1 MSPPDPAQG
10 GDRSDG
16 RIRAKGELTEEIL
29 KMVLRQDDFTEQ
41 AQAALSASQQLV
53 VQMRHSQWDAE
64 HLLVGLL
71 QVDNSLSATI
81 LEVLGVDVGDLVQE
95 LTAKLE
101 ESPKIGG
108 GAGQSQI
115 YPTPR
120 VQKAIEVAKEEAN
133 RLKDEM
139 IGADHLL
146 VALVKESGGDIAEIF
161 KQRSI
166 TEERVY
172 QALLEVRGSA
182 RVTDPRAESK
192 YQALAK
198 YSVDLTDLA
207 REGKL
212 DPVVGRDLEI
222 RRVMQT
228 LTRRTKNNPVLIGDA
243 GVGKTAIAE
252 GLAQRIVAGDVPTS
266 LQGRRVIALEM
277 GSLVAGAKFRGEFEE
292 RLKAVMDEI
301 RKASGEIVLFID
313 EIHTVVGAGAGDGA
327 LDASNMM
334 KPALARGELQTI
346 GATTPNEYR
355 RYIEADPALE
365 RRFSPIW
372 VEEPDASTAM
382 EMLETLRPRYEQHH
396 GFTIEQSAL
405 EAAVKLSARYISD
418 RLLPD
423 KAVDLIDEAAAK
435 HRIENELLPTNLNE
449 MQIELQ
455 KLDEEEESASAR
467 GDYEKAANAKA
478 DKLRALEVYEA
489 AKREWDDSH
498 EVTDVVTAEDIATLI
513 AERTGIP
520 VTRLVE
526 GEGDRLLKL
535 EERLHTRVIGQDQA
549 VEVLADAVRRAR
561 AGLKDP
567 KRPIGSFIFLGP
579 TGVGK
584 TELARALAEFMFD
597 DEDNMI
603 RVDMS
608 EYQERHTVSKLIGA
622 PPGYVGYDEAGHLTE
637 AVRHRPFSVV
647 LFDEIEKAHPD
658 VFNTLL
664 QVLDDGRL
672 TDSHGRTVDFRNTII
687 IMTSNLGS
695 ESIAQQAFG
704 FNKQSR
710 EESES
715 ARVRSNVEDALK
727 QQFRPEFLNRLDEF
741 IVFDSLTQADIELIV
756 DKFLD
761 EVSERVA
768 DLNVSITLT
777 ASARSWLA
785 KTGFDQM
792 YGARPLKR
800 AIQRYVES
808 PLSKRLLAGEFP
820 EGSSIVVDEHDGEVT
835 FTLDEAVDDSRIE
848 ESGPTANQAE
858 DAEKEKAV
866 R

>member
-1 MSPPDPAQG
+1 
-10 GDRSDG
+10 
-16 RIRAKGELTEEIL
+16 
-29 KMVLRQDDFTEQ
+29 MVLKQEDFTEQ
-41 AQAALSASQQLV
+41 AQAALGASQQLV

-64 HLLVGLL
+64 HLLSGLL
-71 QVDNSLSATI
+71 QIENSLSTKI
-81 LEVLGVDVGDLVQE
+81 LEELGVDVSDLLKE
-95 LTAKLE
+95 LEVKLE
-101 ESPKIGG
+101 ESPKVGG
-108 GAGQSQI
+108 SSPQPQI

-120 VQKAIEVAKEEAN
+120 VQKVIEVAKEEAN
-133 RLKDEM
+133 RLKDEL

-146 VALVKESGGDIAEIF
+146 VAIAKESSGDIAEIF
-161 KQRSI
+161 TGHNI

-172 QALLEVRGSA
+172 QALLKVRGSA

-192 YQALAK
+192 YKALSK

-207 REGKL
+207 REGRL

-243 GVGKTAIAE
+243 GVGKTAVAE
-252 GLAQRIVAGDVPTS
+252 GLAQRIVAGDVPQS

-301 RKASGEIVLFID
+301 RQASGEIVLFID

-365 RRFSPIW
+365 RRFSPVW
-372 VEEPDASTAM
+372 VEEPDIETAI

-405 EAAVKLSARYISD
+405 EAAVQLSARYISD

-423 KAVDLIDEAAAK
+423 KAVDLIDEASAK
-435 HRIENELLPTNLNE
+435 NRIQNELMPSELND
-449 MQIELQ
+449 MKVELQ
-455 KLDEEEESASAR
+455 RLDDEEESASAR
-467 GDYEKAANAKA
+467 GDYEKAAHAKA
-478 DKLRALEVYEA
+478 EKLRALEEYEI
-489 AKREWDDSH
+489 AKREWDKTHVIS
-498 EVTDVVTAEDIATLI
+498 EVVTDQDIASLI

-535 EERLHTRVIGQDQA
+535 EERLHTHVIGQDRA
-549 VEVLADAVRRAR
+549 IEVLADAVRRAR

-567 KRPIGSFIFLGP
+567 KRPIGSFILLGP

-622 PPGYVGYDEAGHLTE
+622 PPGYVGYEEAGHLTE
-637 AVRHRPFSVV
+637 AVRRRPFSVV

-658 VFNTLL
+658 IFNTLL

-695 ESIAQQAFG
+695 EGVSQQAFG
-704 FNKQSR
+704 FNKQSL
-710 EESES
+710 EESEN
-715 ARVRSNVEDALK
+715 ARSRMNVEDALK
-727 QQFRPEFLNRLDEF
+727 QKFKPEFLNRLDEF
-741 IVFDSLTQADIELIV
+741 IVFDSLTQDDIVLIV
-756 DKFLD
+756 DKFMG
-761 EVSERVA
+761 EVSERVQ
-768 DLNVSITLT
+768 DLKVSISLT
-777 ASARSWLA
+777 SDAREWLA
-785 KTGFDQM
+785 KTGFDRM

-820 EGSSIVVDEHDGEVT
+820 EGSHIVIGESDGEIT
-835 FTLDEAVDDSRIE
+835 FVEGTSTAETKSTSEPLTDETAKEAV
-848 ESGPTANQAE
+848 T
-858 DAEKEKAV
+858 K
-866 R
+866 

>member
-1 MSPPDPAQG
+1 
-10 GDRSDG
+10 
-16 RIRAKGELTEEIL
+16 
-29 KMVLRQDDFTEQ
+29 MVLKQDDFTEQ
-41 AQAALSASQQLV
+41 AQEALSASQQLV

-64 HLLVGLL
+64 HLLSGLL
-71 QVDNSLSATI
+71 QIQNSLSAKI
-81 LEVLGVDVGDLVQE
+81 LEALGTDVGDLLKE
-95 LTAKLE
+95 LEAKLE

-108 GAGQSQI
+108 GSAQPQI

-120 VQKAIEVAKEEAN
+120 VQKAIEVAKEEAD
-133 RLKDEM
+133 RLKDEL

-146 VALVKESGGDIAEIF
+146 VALTKESSGDIAEIF
-161 KQRSI
+161 TQRNI

-192 YQALAK
+192 YQALSK

-207 REGKL
+207 RDGQL

-243 GVGKTAIAE
+243 GVGKTAVAE
-252 GLAQRIVAGDVPTS
+252 GLAQRIVAGDVPAS

-301 RKASGEIVLFID
+301 RQASGEIVLFID

-365 RRFSPIW
+365 RRFSPVW
-372 VEEPDASTAM
+372 VEEPDAETAI

-405 EAAVKLSARYISD
+405 EAAVQLSARYISD

-435 HRIENELLPTNLNE
+435 NRIENELMPSDLND
-449 MQIELQ
+449 MQVELQ
-455 KLDEEEESASAR
+455 RLDEEEESASAR

-478 DKLRALEVYEA
+478 EKLRVLEEYDV
-489 AKREWDDSH
+489 AKREWDKNH
-498 EVTDVVTAEDIATLI
+498 EVSEIVKDQDIAALI
-513 AERTGIP
+513 AERTGVP
-520 VTRLVE
+520 VARLVE

-535 EERLHTRVIGQDQA
+535 EERLHTRVIGQDRA

-597 DEDNMI
+597 DEDNMV

-637 AVRHRPFSVV
+637 AVRRRPFSVV

-695 ESIAQQAFG
+695 DDIAQQAFG
-704 FNKQSR
+704 FQKQSR
-710 EESES
+710 EETES
-715 ARVRSNVEDALK
+715 ARVRTNVEDALK

-741 IVFDSLTQADIELIV
+741 IVFDSLTQDDIELIV
-756 DKFLD
+756 DKFMA
-761 EVSERVA
+761 EVTERVA
-768 DLNVSITLT
+768 DLKVSISLT
-777 ASARSWLA
+777 TEAREWLA
-785 KTGFDQM
+785 KTGFDRM

-820 EGSSIVVDEHDGEVT
+820 EGSAIVVDESEGDVT
-835 FTLDEAVDDSRIE
+835 FALSG
-848 ESGPTANQAE
+848 ESGKKSSKSANKDKAE
-858 DAEKEKAV
+858 QEATSKETVAK
-866 R
+866 

>member
-1 MSPPDPAQG
+1 
-10 GDRSDG
+10 
-16 RIRAKGELTEEIL
+16 
-29 KMVLRQDDFTEQ
+29 MVLKQDDFTEQ
-41 AQAALSASQQLV
+41 AQEALSASQQIV
-53 VQMRHSQWDAE
+53 VQLRHSQWDAE
-64 HLLVGLL
+64 HLLAGLL
-71 QVDNSLSATI
+71 QVDNSLSAKI
-81 LEVLGVDVGDLVQE
+81 LEALSVDVADLLQE
-95 LTAKLE
+95 LDSGLE
-101 ESPKIGG
+101 KSPKIGG
-108 GAGQSQI
+108 SSGQSQI

-120 VQKAIEVAKEEAN
+120 VQKAIEVAKGEAD
-133 RLKDEM
+133 RLKDEL

-146 VALVKESGGDIAEIF
+146 VALAKESNGDIAEMF
-161 KQRSI
+161 ANRDI
-166 TEERVY
+166 TEERLY

-192 YQALAK
+192 YQALLK

-207 REGKL
+207 REGRL
-212 DPVVGRDLEI
+212 DPVVGRDIEI

-243 GVGKTAIAE
+243 GVGKTAVAE
-252 GLAQRIVAGDVPTS
+252 GLAQRIVVGDVPES
-266 LQGRRVIALEM
+266 LRGRRVIALEM

-301 RKASGEIVLFID
+301 RQASGEIVLFID
-313 EIHTVVGAGAGDGA
+313 EIHTVVGAGGGGGDGA

-355 RYIEADPALE
+355 RYIEADAALE
-365 RRFSPIW
+365 RRFSPVW
-372 VEEPDASTAM
+372 VEEPDTETAI

-405 EAAVKLSARYISD
+405 RAAVQLSARYISD

-435 HRIENELLPTNLNE
+435 KRIENEMLPTELND
-449 MQIELQ
+449 MQLELQ
-455 KLDEEEESASAR
+455 KLDEEEESASVR

-478 DKLRALEVYEA
+478 EKLRSLEDYDL
-489 AKREWDDSH
+489 AKREWDATH
-498 EVTDVVTAEDIATLI
+498 EVAEIVKDEDIAVLI

-520 VTRLVE
+520 VAQLVE
-526 GEGDRLLKL
+526 GESQRLLNL
-535 EERLHTRVIGQDQA
+535 EERLHTKVIGQDQA

-597 DEDNMI
+597 DEDNMV

-608 EYQERHTVSKLIGA
+608 EFQERHTVSKLIGA

-637 AVRHRPFSVV
+637 AVRRRPFSVV

-658 VFNTLL
+658 VFNTML

-672 TDSHGRTVDFRNTII
+672 TDSHGRTIDFRNTII

-695 ESIAQQAFG
+695 EGIAQQAFG
-704 FNKQSR
+704 FQKQSR
-710 EESES
+710 DDTES
-715 ARVRSNVEDALK
+715 ARLRTSVEDSLK
-727 QQFRPEFLNRLDEF
+727 QKFRPEFLNRLDEF
-741 IVFDSLTQADIELIV
+741 IVFDSLTQDDIKLIV
-756 DKFLD
+756 DKFMV
-761 EVSERVA
+761 EVTERVS
-768 DLNVSITLT
+768 DLKVSLFLSED
-777 ASARSWLA
+777 AKAWLV
-785 KTGFDQM
+785 KTGFDRM

-800 AIQRYVES
+800 AIQRYIES

-820 EGSSIVVDEHDGEVT
+820 EGSVIAVELKDNEITFEIDESLH
-835 FTLDEAVDDSRIE
+835 TLTS
-848 ESGPTANQAE
+848 ESTV
-858 DAEKEKAV
+858 AEKDSPNKEKV
-866 R
+866 RQ

>member
-1 MSPPDPAQG
+1 
-10 GDRSDG
+10 
-16 RIRAKGELTEEIL
+16 
-29 KMVLRQDDFTEQ
+29 MVLKQDDFTEQ
-41 AQAALSASQQLV
+41 AQEALSASQQLV

-64 HLLVGLL
+64 HLLSGLL
-71 QVDNSLSATI
+71 KIDNSLSAKI
-81 LEVLGVDVGDLVQE
+81 LEVLGTDVSDLLKE
-95 LTAKLE
+95 LEAKLE
-101 ESPKIGG
+101 ETPKIGG
-108 GAGQSQI
+108 ASGQSQI

-120 VQKAIEVAKEEAN
+120 VQSAIEVAKEEAD
-133 RLKDEM
+133 RLKDEL

-146 VALVKESGGDIAEIF
+146 VALTKESSGDIAEIF
-161 KQRSI
+161 TRLNI

-192 YQALAK
+192 YKALSK

-207 REGKL
+207 REGQL

-243 GVGKTAIAE
+243 GVGKTAVAE

-266 LQGRRVIALEM
+266 LQGRRVISLEM

-301 RKASGEIVLFID
+301 RQASGEIVLFID

-365 RRFSPIW
+365 RRFSPIL
-372 VEEPDASTAM
+372 VEEPDTETAI

-405 EAAVKLSARYISD
+405 EAAVQLSSRYISD

-435 HRIENELLPTNLNE
+435 NRIENELMPSNLND
-449 MQIELQ
+449 MKVELQ
-455 KLDEEEESASAR
+455 RLDEEEESASAR

-478 DKLRALEVYEA
+478 EKIRELEEYEI
-489 AKREWDDSH
+489 AKREWDKNHVIS
-498 EVTDVVTAEDIATLI
+498 EVVTDEDIASLI

-520 VTRLVE
+520 VARLVE
-526 GEGDRLLKL
+526 GEGDRLLNL
-535 EERLHTRVIGQDQA
+535 EERLHTRVIGQDRA

-567 KRPIGSFIFLGP
+567 NRPIGSFIFLGP

-637 AVRHRPFSVV
+637 AVRRRPFSVV

-695 ESIAQQAFG
+695 EEIAQQAFG
-704 FNKQSR
+704 FQKQSR
-710 EESES
+710 EETES
-715 ARVRSNVEDALK
+715 ARVRTSVEDALK
-727 QQFRPEFLNRLDEF
+727 KQFKPEFLNRVDEF
-741 IVFDSLTQADIELIV
+741 IVFDSLTQEDIELIV
-756 DKFLD
+756 DKFMAQ
-761 EVSERVA
+761 VYERVA
-768 DLNVSITLT
+768 DLKVSIRLT
-777 ASARSWLA
+777 SAAREWLA
-785 KTGFDQM
+785 KTGFDRM

-820 EGSSIVVDEHDGEVT
+820 EGSSIVVDESDGVVT
-835 FTLDEAVDDSRIE
+835 FTHNENSDGETVE
-848 ESGPTANQAE
+848 EIDGNTSG
-858 DAEKEKAV
+858 KEVASTSKGTLAK
-866 R
+866 

>member
-1 MSPPDPAQG
+1 M
-10 GDRSDG
+10 
-16 RIRAKGELTEEIL
+16 
-29 KMVLRQDDFTEQ
+29 
-41 AQAALSASQQLV
+41 SQQLV

-64 HLLVGLL
+64 HLLSGLL
-71 QVDNSLSATI
+71 QVQNSLSAQI
-81 LEVLGVDVGDLVQE
+81 LGALGVDTSDLMQE
-95 LTAKLE
+95 IQAKLE

-108 GAGQSQI
+108 SSSQPQI

-120 VQKAIEVAKEEAN
+120 VQKAIEVAKEEAT
-133 RLKDEM
+133 RLKDEL

-146 VALVKESGGDIAEIF
+146 VALSKESGGDLADIF
-161 KQRSI
+161 QRHNI

-207 REGKL
+207 REGQL

-243 GVGKTAIAE
+243 GVGKTAVAE
-252 GLAQRIVAGDVPTS
+252 GLAQRIIAGDVPES
-266 LQGRRVIALEM
+266 LRGRRVIALEM

-301 RKASGEIVLFID
+301 RQAAGEIVLFID

-334 KPALARGELQTI
+334 KPALARGEMQTI

-372 VEEPDASTAM
+372 VEEPDTAVAI

-396 GFTIEQSAL
+396 GFTIQHSAL
-405 EAAVKLSARYISD
+405 RAAVELSARYISE

-435 HRIENELLPTNLNE
+435 NRIANEMLPTDLNE
-449 MQIELQ
+449 MQVDLQ
-455 KLDEEEESASAR
+455 RLDEEEESALAR

-478 DKLRALEVYEA
+478 EKLRSLEKYED
-489 AKREWDDSH
+489 AKRKWDKTH
-498 EVTDVVTAEDIATLI
+498 EIREVVDEEDIAALI

-520 VTRLVE
+520 VARLVE
-526 GEGDRLLKL
+526 GEGERLLNL
-535 EERLHTRVIGQDQA
+535 EERLHSRVIGQDRG

-597 DEDNMI
+597 DEDNMV

-608 EYQERHTVSKLIGA
+608 EFQEPHTVSKLIGA

-637 AVRHRPFSVV
+637 SVRRRPFSVV

-695 ESIAQQAFG
+695 EGIAQQAFG
-704 FNKQSR
+704 FTKRSV
-710 EESES
+710 EETES
-715 ARVRSNVEDALK
+715 ARLRSSVEDSLK
-727 QQFRPEFLNRLDEF
+727 RQFRPEFLNRLDEF

-756 DKFLD
+756 DKFMG
-761 EVSERVA
+761 EVSERMSE
-768 DLNVSITLT
+768 LNVSLRLSAT
-777 ASARSWLA
+777 ARAWLA
-785 KTGFDQM
+785 KSGFDRM

-800 AIQRYVES
+800 SIQKYVES
-808 PLSKRLLAGEFP
+808 PLSKKLLSGEFE
-820 EGSSIVVDEHDGEVT
+820 EGSTIVIDEKDGEI
-835 FTLDEAVDDSRIE
+835 FFAVDVSSDSV
-848 ESGPTANQAE
+848 
-858 DAEKEKAV
+858 KKAPSNKKAKHLENKSV
-866 R
+866 VSKN

>member
-1 MSPPDPAQG
+1 
-10 GDRSDG
+10 
-16 RIRAKGELTEEIL
+16 
-29 KMVLRQDDFTEQ
+29 MVLKQDDFTEQ
-41 AQAALSASQQLV
+41 AQEALSVSQQLV

-64 HLLVGLL
+64 HLLSGLL
-71 QVDNSLSATI
+71 QIDNSLSAKI
-81 LEVLGVDVGDLVQE
+81 LEVLGVDVADLLQE
-95 LTAKLE
+95 LESRLE
-101 ESPKIGG
+101 ESPKVG
-108 GAGQSQI
+108 GASGQSQI

-120 VQKAIEVAKEEAN
+120 VQKAIEIAKGEAD
-133 RLKDEM
+133 RLKDELV
-139 IGADHLL
+139 GADHLL
-146 VALVKESGGDIAEIF
+146 VALAKESNGDIAEMF
-161 KQRSI
+161 TSRNI
-166 TEERVY
+166 TEERLY

-192 YQALAK
+192 YQALLK

-207 REGKL
+207 REGRL
-212 DPVVGRDLEI
+212 DPVVGRDIEI

-243 GVGKTAIAE
+243 GVGKTAVAE
-252 GLAQRIVAGDVPTS
+252 GLAQRIVVGDVPES
-266 LQGRRVIALEM
+266 LRGRRVIALEM

-301 RKASGEIVLFID
+301 RQASGEIVLFID
-313 EIHTVVGAGAGDGA
+313 EIHTVVGAGAGAGDGA

-355 RYIEADPALE
+355 RYIEADSALE

-372 VEEPDASTAM
+372 VEEPDTDTAI

-405 EAAVKLSARYISD
+405 QAAVQLSARYISD

-435 HRIENELLPTNLNE
+435 KRIENEMLPTELND
-449 MQIELQ
+449 MQLELQ

-467 GDYEKAANAKA
+467 GDYEKAANVKA
-478 DKLRALEVYEA
+478 EKLRSMEDYEL
-489 AKREWDDSH
+489 AKREWDATH
-498 EVTDVVTAEDIATLI
+498 EVTEVVKDEDIAVLI

-520 VTRLVE
+520 VTQLVE
-526 GEGDRLLKL
+526 GESERLLNL
-535 EERLHTRVIGQDQA
+535 EKRLHTRVIGQDQA

-597 DEDNMI
+597 DEDNMV

-608 EYQERHTVSKLIGA
+608 EFQERHTVSKLIGA
-622 PPGYVGYDEAGHLTE
+622 PPGYVGYDDAGHLTE
-637 AVRHRPFSVV
+637 AVRRRPFSVV

-658 VFNTLL
+658 VFNTML

-695 ESIAQQAFG
+695 EGIAQQAFG
-704 FNKQSR
+704 FQKQSR
-710 EESES
+710 DDTES
-715 ARVRSNVEDALK
+715 ARLRTNVEDSLK
-727 QQFRPEFLNRLDEF
+727 QKFRPEFLNRLDEF
-741 IVFDSLTQADIELIV
+741 IVFDSLTQDDIKLIV
-756 DKFLD
+756 DKFMV
-761 EVSERVA
+761 EVSERVS
-768 DLNVSITLT
+768 DLKVSLSLSEE
-777 ASARSWLA
+777 AKVWLA
-785 KTGFDQM
+785 KTGFDRM

-800 AIQRYVES
+800 AIQRYIES

-820 EGSSIVVDEHDGEVT
+820 EGSAILVQVTDGEVA
-835 FTLDEAVDDSRIE
+835 FEIDR
-848 ESGPTANQAE
+848 SGTAPTSEIPVAGQE
-858 DAEKEKAV
+858 LPHKEKIFQ
-866 R
+866 

>member
-1 MSPPDPAQG
+1 
-10 GDRSDG
+10 
-16 RIRAKGELTEEIL
+16 
-29 KMVLRQDDFTEQ
+29 
-41 AQAALSASQQLV
+41 
-53 VQMRHSQWDAE
+53 MRHSQWDAE
-64 HLLVGLL
+64 HLLAGLL
-71 QVDNSLSATI
+71 QVENSLSAKI
-81 LEVLGVDVGDLVQE
+81 LQAMGIDPRDLEQE
-95 LTAKLE
+95 LMAKLE
-101 ESPKIGG
+101 ESPKVGG
-108 GAGQSQI
+108 SGQSQI

-120 VQKAIEVAKEEAN
+120 VQSAIEVAKQEAD
-133 RLKDEM
+133 RLKDEL

-146 VALVKESGGDIAEIF
+146 VALTKETTGEIAELF
-161 KQRSI
+161 NTRSI
-166 TEERVY
+166 SEERLY

-192 YQALAK
+192 YQALSK

-207 REGKL
+207 REGQL
-212 DPVVGRDLEI
+212 DPVIGRDLEI

-252 GLAQRIVAGDVPTS
+252 GLAQRIVSGDVPES

-301 RKASGEIVLFID
+301 RQAAGEIVLFID
-313 EIHTVVGAGAGDGA
+313 EIHTVVGAGAGEGS

-355 RYIEADPALE
+355 RYIESDPALE
-365 RRFSPIW
+365 RRFSPVW
-372 VEEPDASTAM
+372 VDEPDTETAI

-405 EAAVKLSARYISD
+405 DAAVQLSARYISD

-435 HRIENELLPTNLNE
+435 NRIENESMPSYLKD
-449 MQIELQ
+449 MQQSLQ
-455 KLDEEEESASAR
+455 RLDDEEESASVR
-467 GDYEKAANAKA
+467 SDYESAANAKA
-478 DKLRALEVYEA
+478 EKLRLNEKYQDALG
-489 AKREWDDSH
+489 EWRKTH
-498 EVTDVVTAEDIATLI
+498 EVRETVTDEDIASLI

-520 VTRLVE
+520 VARLVE
-526 GEGDRLLKL
+526 GEGERLLNL
-535 EERLHTRVIGQDQA
+535 EERLHSRVIGQDQA
-549 VEVLADAVRRAR
+549 VEALADAVRRAR

-608 EYQERHTVSKLIGA
+608 EFQERHTVSKLIGA

-637 AVRHRPFSVV
+637 AVRRRPFSVV

-695 ESIAQQAFG
+695 SDVKREAFG

-710 EESES
+710 EETES
-715 ARVRSNVEDALK
+715 AQLRSSVEEALK

-741 IVFDSLTQADIELIV
+741 IVFDSLTQEDIEQIV
-756 DKFLD
+756 DKFVG
-761 EVSERVA
+761 EVSERVQ
-768 DLNVSITLT
+768 DLKVTIELT
-777 ASARSWLA
+777 EEAKTWLA
-785 KTGFDQM
+785 KTGFDRM

-800 AIQRYVES
+800 AIQRQVES
-808 PLSKRLLAGEFP
+808 PLSKRLLAGEFT
-820 EGSSIVVDEHDGEVT
+820 EGSTILIDLGENELTFLAKGEV
-835 FTLDEAVDDSRIE
+835 
-848 ESGPTANQAE
+848 ESKKAKPTSS
-858 DAEKEKAV
+858 EKA
-866 R
+866 

>member
-1 MSPPDPAQG
+1 
-10 GDRSDG
+10 
-16 RIRAKGELTEEIL
+16 
-29 KMVLRQDDFTEQ
+29 MVLKQDDFTEQ
-41 AQAALSASQQLV
+41 AQAALGASQQLV
-53 VQMRHSQWDAE
+53 VQMRHSQWDVE
-64 HLLVGLL
+64 HLLIGLL
-71 QVDNSLSATI
+71 QIENSLSAKI
-81 LEVLGVDVGDLVQE
+81 LTVLGIDVSDLLKE
-95 LTAKLE
+95 LEAKLE
-101 ESPKIGG
+101 KSPKLG
-108 GAGQSQI
+108 SSSNHPQI

-120 VQKAIEVAKEEAN
+120 VQKAIEVAKEEAD
-133 RLKDEM
+133 RLKDEL

-146 VALVKESGGDIAEIF
+146 VALAKESSGDIAEIF
-161 KQRSI
+161 IQRNI
-166 TEERVY
+166 TQERVY

-182 RVTDPRAESK
+182 RVTDSRAESK
-192 YQALAK
+192 YKALAK
-198 YSVDLTDLA
+198 YSVDLTELA
-207 REGKL
+207 REGRL

-252 GLAQRIVAGDVPTS
+252 GLAQRIVAGDVPES

-301 RKASGEIVLFID
+301 RQASGEIVLFID
-313 EIHTVVGAGAGDGA
+313 EIHTVVGAGGGDGA

-355 RYIEADPALE
+355 RYIEKDPALE
-365 RRFSPIW
+365 RRFSPVW
-372 VEEPDASTAM
+372 VLEPDTETAI

-423 KAVDLIDEAAAK
+423 KAVDLIDEACAK
-435 HRIENELLPTNLNE
+435 KRIENELLPSDLKH
-449 MQIELQ
+449 MQSELQ
-455 KLDEEEESASAR
+455 KLDGEEESASAR
-467 GDYEKAANAKA
+467 GDYERAANAKA
-478 DKLRALEVYEA
+478 LKLRKLEEYEIT
-489 AKREWDDSH
+489 KREWDKTHVIS
-498 EVTDVVTAEDIATLI
+498 EVVTDEDIASLI

-526 GEGDRLLKL
+526 GEGDRLLHL
-535 EERLHTRVIGQDQA
+535 EERLHTRVIGQDRA
-549 VEVLADAVRRAR
+549 VEVLSDAVRRAR

-622 PPGYVGYDEAGHLTE
+622 PPGYVGFDEAGQLTE
-637 AVRHRPFSVV
+637 AVRRRPFSVV

-695 ESIAQQAFG
+695 EGIAQQAFG
-704 FNKQSR
+704 FQKQSR
-710 EESES
+710 EETES
-715 ARVRSNVEDALK
+715 ARVRTNVEDALK
-727 QQFRPEFLNRLDEF
+727 KQFRPEFLNRLDEY
-741 IVFDSLTQADIELIV
+741 IVFDSLDQGDIELIV
-756 DKFLD
+756 DKFMA
-761 EVSERVA
+761 EVSDRVV
-768 DLNVSITLT
+768 DLKVSISLT
-777 ASARSWLA
+777 EAARVWLA
-785 KTGFDQM
+785 KTGFDRM

-820 EGSSIVVDEHDGEVT
+820 EGSAIVVDEGEGELT
-835 FTLDEAVDDSRIE
+835 FTLNETIITEKGDDTATSESQADESAMETV
-848 ESGPTANQAE
+848 AN
-858 DAEKEKAV
+858 
-866 R
+866 

>member
-1 MSPPDPAQG
+1 
-10 GDRSDG
+10 
-16 RIRAKGELTEEIL
+16 
-29 KMVLRQDDFTEQ
+29 MVLRQEDFTEQ
-41 AQAALSASQQLV
+41 AQEALSASQQLV
-53 VQMRHSQWDAE
+53 VQMRHSQWDTE
-64 HLLVGLL
+64 HLLSGLL
-71 QVDNSLSATI
+71 SIENSLSKLI
-81 LEVLGVDVGDLVQE
+81 LEAAGVDVSDLLKE
-95 LTAKLE
+95 LESKLE
-101 ESPKIGG
+101 DSPKVGG
-108 GAGQSQI
+108 TSGQSQI

-120 VQKAIEVAKEEAN
+120 VQKAIEVAKEEAD
-133 RLKDEM
+133 RLKDEL

-146 VALVKESGGDIAEIF
+146 VALAKESSGDIAEMF
-161 KQRSI
+161 AQRNLTS
-166 TEERVY
+166 ERVY
-172 QALLEVRGSA
+172 QALHEVRGSA

-198 YSVDLTDLA
+198 YSVDLTELA
-207 REGKL
+207 RDGRL

-243 GVGKTAIAE
+243 GVGKTAVAE
-252 GLAQRIVAGDVPTS
+252 GLAQRIVAGDVPES

-301 RKASGEIVLFID
+301 RQASGEIVLFID

-365 RRFSPIW
+365 RRFTPIW
-372 VEEPDASTAM
+372 VNEPDDETAI

-405 EAAVKLSARYISD
+405 VAAVKLSSRYISD

-435 HRIENELLPTNLNE
+435 NRIENELLPSELKA
-449 MQIELQ
+449 MQVGLQ

-478 DKLRALEVYEA
+478 EKLRALEEYDD
-489 AKREWDDSH
+489 AKREWDKTH
-498 EVTDVVTAEDIATLI
+498 TTTDVVTDQDIAALI

-526 GEGDRLLKL
+526 GEGDRLLNL
-535 EERLHTRVIGQDQA
+535 EKRLHTRVIGQDHA

-603 RVDMS
+603 RIDMS
-608 EYQERHTVSKLIGA
+608 EFQERHTVSKLIGA
-622 PPGYVGYDEAGHLTE
+622 PPGYVGYEEAGHLTE
-637 AVRHRPFSVV
+637 AVRRRPFSVV
-647 LFDEIEKAHPD
+647 LFDEVEKAHPD

-672 TDSHGRTVDFRNTII
+672 TDSHGRTTDFRNTII
-687 IMTSNLGS
+687 VMTSNLGS
-695 ESIAQQAFG
+695 EGIAQQAFG
-704 FNKQSR
+704 FQKQSR
-710 EESES
+710 DETES
-715 ARVRSNVEDALK
+715 ARMRTHVEDALK
-727 QQFRPEFLNRLDEF
+727 QQFKPEFLNRLDEF
-741 IVFDSLTQADIELIV
+741 IVFDSLTREDIELIV
-756 DKFLD
+756 DKFMA
-761 EVSERVA
+761 EVSQRVA
-768 DLNVSITLT
+768 DLNVAIRLT
-777 ASARSWLA
+777 PDARAWLA

-820 EGSSIVVDEHDGEVT
+820 EGSSIIVDESDGDMT
-835 FTLDEAVDDSRIE
+835 FTLDDSPGGGTSDSAEVEVLAQE
-848 ESGPTANQAE
+848 ERVEVENLAP
-858 DAEKEKAV
+858 
-866 R
+866 

>member
-1 MSPPDPAQG
+1 
-10 GDRSDG
+10 
-16 RIRAKGELTEEIL
+16 
-29 KMVLRQDDFTEQ
+29 MVLKQDDFTEQ
-41 AQAALSASQQLV
+41 AQEALSASQQLV

-64 HLLVGLL
+64 HLLSGLL
-71 QVDNSLSATI
+71 QIDNSLSAKI
-81 LEVLGVDVGDLVQE
+81 LEALSVDVADLLQE
-95 LTAKLE
+95 LASRLE
-101 ESPKIGG
+101 KSPKIGG
-108 GAGQSQI
+108 SSGQSQI

-120 VQKAIEVAKEEAN
+120 VQKAIEIAKGEVD
-133 RLKDEM
+133 RLKDEL

-146 VALVKESGGDIAEIF
+146 VALAKESNGDIAEMF
-161 KQRSI
+161 ANRDI
-166 TEERVY
+166 TEERLY

-192 YQALAK
+192 YQALLK

-207 REGKL
+207 REGRL
-212 DPVVGRDLEI
+212 DPVVGRDMEI

-243 GVGKTAIAE
+243 GVGKTAVAE
-252 GLAQRIVAGDVPTS
+252 GLAQRIVVGDVPES
-266 LQGRRVIALEM
+266 LRGRRVIALEM

-301 RKASGEIVLFID
+301 RQAAGEIVLFID
-313 EIHTVVGAGAGDGA
+313 EIHTVVGAGGGGGDGA

-355 RYIEADPALE
+355 RYIEADAALE
-365 RRFSPIW
+365 RRFSPVW
-372 VEEPDASTAM
+372 VEEPDTETAI

-396 GFTIEQSAL
+396 GFNIEQSAL
-405 EAAVKLSARYISD
+405 QAAVQLSARYISD

-435 HRIENELLPTNLNE
+435 KRIENEMLPTELND
-449 MQIELQ
+449 MQLELQ
-455 KLDEEEESASAR
+455 KLDEEEESASVR

-478 DKLRALEVYEA
+478 EKLRSLENYDL
-489 AKREWDDSH
+489 AKREWDATH
-498 EVTDVVTAEDIATLI
+498 EVTEVVKDEDIAVLI

-520 VTRLVE
+520 VTQLVE
-526 GEGDRLLKL
+526 GESDRLLKL
-535 EERLHTRVIGQDQA
+535 EKRLHTRVIGQDQA

-608 EYQERHTVSKLIGA
+608 EFQERHTVSKLIGA
-622 PPGYVGYDEAGHLTE
+622 PPGYVGYDDAGHLTE
-637 AVRHRPFSVV
+637 AVRRRPFSVV

-658 VFNTLL
+658 VFNTML

-695 ESIAQQAFG
+695 EGIAQQAFG
-704 FNKQSR
+704 FQKQSR
-710 EESES
+710 DDTES
-715 ARVRSNVEDALK
+715 ARLRSNVEDSLK
-727 QQFRPEFLNRLDEF
+727 QKFRPEFLNRLDEF
-741 IVFDSLTQADIELIV
+741 IVFDSLTQDDIKLIV
-756 DKFLD
+756 DKFMV
-761 EVSERVA
+761 EVTERVS
-768 DLNVSITLT
+768 DLKVSLFLSED
-777 ASARSWLA
+777 AKAWLV
-785 KTGFDQM
+785 KTGFDRM

-800 AIQRYVES
+800 AIQRYIES

-820 EGSSIVVDEHDGEVT
+820 EGSVIAVELKDGEMA
-835 FTLDEAVDDSRIE
+835 FEIDETRDKVSSD
-848 ESGPTANQAE
+848 PTV
-858 DAEKEKAV
+858 AEKDSPNKEKV
-866 R
+866 LQ

>member
-1 MSPPDPAQG
+1 
-10 GDRSDG
+10 
-16 RIRAKGELTEEIL
+16 
-29 KMVLRQDDFTEQ
+29 MVLKQEDFTEQ
-41 AQAALSASQQLV
+41 AQEALGASQQLV

-71 QVDNSLSATI
+71 QIDNSLSAKI
-81 LEVLGVDVGDLVQE
+81 LEAIGVDVGDMVQE
-95 LTAKLE
+95 LITKLE
-101 ESPKIGG
+101 ESPKVGG
-108 GAGQSQI
+108 SSTQPQI

-120 VQKAIEVAKEEAN
+120 VQLAIENAKDEAL
-133 RLKDEM
+133 RLKDEL
-139 IGADHLL
+139 IGVDHLL
-146 VALVKESGGDIAEIF
+146 VALAKESGGDIAELF
-161 KQRSI
+161 TQRNI

-192 YQALAK
+192 YQTLSK

-207 REGKL
+207 REGQL
-212 DPVVGRDLEI
+212 DPVVGRDMEI

-243 GVGKTAIAE
+243 GVGKTAVAE
-252 GLAQRIVAGDVPTS
+252 GLAQRIVTGDVPES

-301 RKASGEIVLFID
+301 RQASGEIVLFID

-372 VEEPDASTAM
+372 VEEPDAKTTM

-405 EAAVKLSARYISD
+405 EAAVQLSARYISD

-435 HRIENELLPTNLNE
+435 NRIENELLPPNLKD

-455 KLDEEEESASAR
+455 RLDEEEESATVR
-467 GDYEKAANAKA
+467 GDYENAANAKA
-478 DKLRALEVYEA
+478 EKLRALEDFED
-489 AKREWDDSH
+489 AKREWDKTHKVS
-498 EVTDVVTAEDIATLI
+498 EVVTDEDIASLI

-520 VTRLVE
+520 VARLVE
-526 GEGDRLLKL
+526 GEGERLLKL
-535 EERLHTRVIGQDQA
+535 EERLHARVIGQDQA

-584 TELARALAEFMFD
+584 TELARALAELMFD
-597 DEDNMI
+597 DEDNMV

-608 EYQERHTVSKLIGA
+608 EFQESHTVSKLIGA
-622 PPGYVGYDEAGHLTE
+622 PPGYIGYDEAGHLTE
-637 AVRHRPFSVV
+637 AVRRRPFSVV
-647 LFDEIEKAHPD
+647 LFDEIEKAQPD

-695 ESIAQQAFG
+695 DDIAQQAFG
-704 FNKQSR
+704 FQKQSR
-710 EESES
+710 EETES
-715 ARVRSNVEDALK
+715 ARVRTKVEDALK
-727 QQFRPEFLNRLDEF
+727 QQFKPEFLNRLDEF
-741 IVFDSLTQADIELIV
+741 IVFDSLTQDDIELIV
-756 DKFLD
+756 DKFMSD
-761 EVSERVA
+761 VSERVA
-768 DLNVSITLT
+768 DLKVSLTLT
-777 ASARSWLA
+777 PTAREWLA
-785 KTGFDQM
+785 KTGFDRM

-808 PLSKRLLAGEFP
+808 PLSKKLLAGDFP
-820 EGSSIVVDEHDGEVT
+820 EGSSIVVDEADGDVT
-835 FTLDEAVDDSRIE
+835 FTLVDSADASAVE
-848 ESGPTANQAE
+848 VTE
-858 DAEKEKAV
+858 AEKEPAIK
-866 R
+866 

>member
-1 MSPPDPAQG
+1 M
-10 GDRSDG
+10 
-16 RIRAKGELTEEIL
+16 
-29 KMVLRQDDFTEQ
+29 
-41 AQAALSASQQLV
+41 SQQLV

-64 HLLVGLL
+64 HLLSGLL
-71 QVDNSLSATI
+71 QVQNSLSAQI
-81 LEVLGVDVGDLVQE
+81 LGALGVDTSDLMQE
-95 LTAKLE
+95 IQAKLE

-108 GAGQSQI
+108 SSSQPQI

-120 VQKAIEVAKEEAN
+120 VQKAIEVAKEEAT
-133 RLKDEM
+133 RLKDEL

-146 VALVKESGGDIAEIF
+146 VALSKESGGDLADIF
-161 KQRSI
+161 QRHNI

-207 REGKL
+207 REGQL

-243 GVGKTAIAE
+243 GVGKTAVAE
-252 GLAQRIVAGDVPTS
+252 GLAQRIIAGDVPES
-266 LQGRRVIALEM
+266 LRGRRVIALEM

-301 RKASGEIVLFID
+301 RQAAGEIVLFID

-334 KPALARGELQTI
+334 KPALARGEMQTI

-372 VEEPDASTAM
+372 VEEPDTAVAI

-396 GFTIEQSAL
+396 GFTIQHSAL
-405 EAAVKLSARYISD
+405 RAAVELSARYISE

-435 HRIENELLPTNLNE
+435 NRIANEMLPTDLNE
-449 MQIELQ
+449 MQVDLQ
-455 KLDEEEESASAR
+455 RLDEEEESASAR

-478 DKLRALEVYEA
+478 EKLRSLEKYED
-489 AKREWDDSH
+489 AKRKWDKTH
-498 EVTDVVTAEDIATLI
+498 EIREVVDEEDIAALI

-520 VTRLVE
+520 VARLVE
-526 GEGDRLLKL
+526 GEGERLLNL
-535 EERLHTRVIGQDQA
+535 EERLHSRVIGQDRG

-567 KRPIGSFIFLGP
+567 KRPIGSFIFLGT

-597 DEDNMI
+597 DEDNMV

-608 EYQERHTVSKLIGA
+608 EFQEPHTVSKLIGA

-637 AVRHRPFSVV
+637 SVRRRPFSVV

-695 ESIAQQAFG
+695 EGIAQQAFG
-704 FNKQSR
+704 FTKRSV
-710 EESES
+710 EETES
-715 ARVRSNVEDALK
+715 ARLRSSVEDSLK
-727 QQFRPEFLNRLDEF
+727 RQFRPEFLNRLDEF

-756 DKFLD
+756 DKFMG
-761 EVSERVA
+761 EVSERMSE
-768 DLNVSITLT
+768 LNVSLRLSST
-777 ASARSWLA
+777 ARAWLA
-785 KTGFDQM
+785 KSGFDRM

-800 AIQRYVES
+800 SIQKYVES
-808 PLSKRLLAGEFP
+808 PLSKKLLSGEFE
-820 EGSSIVVDEHDGEVT
+820 EGSTIVIDEKDGEI
-835 FTLDEAVDDSRIE
+835 FFAVDVSSDSV
-848 ESGPTANQAE
+848 
-858 DAEKEKAV
+858 KKAPSNKKAKHLENKSV
-866 R
+866 VSKN

>member
-1 MSPPDPAQG
+1 
-10 GDRSDG
+10 
-16 RIRAKGELTEEIL
+16 
-29 KMVLRQDDFTEQ
+29 MVLKQGDFTEQ
-41 AQAALSASQQLV
+41 AQEALSASQQLV
-53 VQMRHSQWDAE
+53 VQLRHSQWDAE
-64 HLLVGLL
+64 HLLAGLL
-71 QVDNSLSATI
+71 QVDNSLSAKI
-81 LEVLGVDVGDLVQE
+81 LEALSVDVADLLQE
-95 LTAKLE
+95 LDSGLE
-101 ESPKIGG
+101 KSPKIGG
-108 GAGQSQI
+108 SSGQSQI

-120 VQKAIEVAKEEAN
+120 VQKAIEVAKGEAD
-133 RLKDEM
+133 RLKDEL

-146 VALVKESGGDIAEIF
+146 VALAKESNGDIAEMF
-161 KQRSI
+161 ANRDI
-166 TEERVY
+166 TEERLY

-192 YQALAK
+192 YQALLK

-207 REGKL
+207 REGRL
-212 DPVVGRDLEI
+212 DPVVGRDIEI

-243 GVGKTAIAE
+243 GVGKTAVAE
-252 GLAQRIVAGDVPTS
+252 GLAQRIVVGDVPES
-266 LQGRRVIALEM
+266 LRGRRVIALEM

-301 RKASGEIVLFID
+301 RQASGEIVLFID
-313 EIHTVVGAGAGDGA
+313 EIHTVVGAGAGGGDGA

-355 RYIEADPALE
+355 RYIEADAALE
-365 RRFSPIW
+365 RRFSPVW
-372 VEEPDASTAM
+372 VEEPDTETAI

-405 EAAVKLSARYISD
+405 RAAVQLSARYISD

-435 HRIENELLPTNLNE
+435 KRIENEMLPTELND
-449 MQIELQ
+449 MQLALQ
-455 KLDEEEESASAR
+455 KLDEEEESASVR

-478 DKLRALEVYEA
+478 EKLRSLEDYDL
-489 AKREWDDSH
+489 AKREWDATH
-498 EVTDVVTAEDIATLI
+498 EVAEIVKDEDIAVLI

-520 VTRLVE
+520 VAQLVE
-526 GEGDRLLKL
+526 GESQRLLNL

-597 DEDNMI
+597 DEDNMV

-608 EYQERHTVSKLIGA
+608 EFQERHTVSKLIGA

-637 AVRHRPFSVV
+637 AVRRRPFSVV

-658 VFNTLL
+658 VFNTML

-672 TDSHGRTVDFRNTII
+672 TDSHGRTIDFRNTII

-695 ESIAQQAFG
+695 EGIAQQAFG
-704 FNKQSR
+704 FQKQSR
-710 EESES
+710 DDTES
-715 ARVRSNVEDALK
+715 ARLRTNVEDSLK
-727 QQFRPEFLNRLDEF
+727 QKFRPEFLNRLDEF
-741 IVFDSLTQADIELIV
+741 IVFDSLTQDDIKLIV
-756 DKFLD
+756 DKFMV
-761 EVSERVA
+761 EVTERVS
-768 DLNVSITLT
+768 DLKVSLFLSED
-777 ASARSWLA
+777 AKGWLV
-785 KTGFDQM
+785 KTGFDRM

-800 AIQRYVES
+800 AIQRYIES

-820 EGSSIVVDEHDGEVT
+820 EGSVIAVELKDSEITFEIDESLH
-835 FTLDEAVDDSRIE
+835 TLTS
-848 ESGPTANQAE
+848 ESTV
-858 DAEKEKAV
+858 AEKDSPNKEKV
-866 R
+866 RQ

>member
-1 MSPPDPAQG
+1 MLSNSSPNHWGSKSTAV
-10 GDRSDG
+10 
-16 RIRAKGELTEEIL
+16 GEKRKE
-29 KMVLRQDDFTEQ
+29 MVLKQDDFTEQ
-41 AQAALSASQQLV
+41 AQEALSASQQLV
-53 VQMRHSQWDAE
+53 VQLRHSQWDAE
-64 HLLVGLL
+64 HLLAGLL
-71 QVDNSLSATI
+71 QVDNSLSAKI
-81 LEVLGVDVGDLVQE
+81 LEALSVDVADLLQE
-95 LTAKLE
+95 LDSGLE
-101 ESPKIGG
+101 KSPKIGG
-108 GAGQSQI
+108 SSGQSQI

-120 VQKAIEVAKEEAN
+120 VQKAIEVAKGEAD
-133 RLKDEM
+133 RLKDEL

-146 VALVKESGGDIAEIF
+146 VALAKESNGDIAEMF
-161 KQRSI
+161 ANRDI
-166 TEERVY
+166 TEERLY

-192 YQALAK
+192 YQALLK

-207 REGKL
+207 REGRL
-212 DPVVGRDLEI
+212 DPVVGRDMEI

-243 GVGKTAIAE
+243 GVGKTAVAE
-252 GLAQRIVAGDVPTS
+252 GLAQRIVVGDVPES
-266 LQGRRVIALEM
+266 LRGRRVIALEM

-301 RKASGEIVLFID
+301 RQAAGEIVLFID
-313 EIHTVVGAGAGDGA
+313 EIHTVVGAGGGGGDGA

-355 RYIEADPALE
+355 RYIEADAALE
-365 RRFSPIW
+365 RRFSPVW
-372 VEEPDASTAM
+372 VEEPDTETAI

-396 GFTIEQSAL
+396 GFIIEQSAL
-405 EAAVKLSARYISD
+405 RAAVQLSARYISD

-435 HRIENELLPTNLNE
+435 KRIENEMLPTELND
-449 MQIELQ
+449 MQLELQ
-455 KLDEEEESASAR
+455 KLDEEEESASVR

-478 DKLRALEVYEA
+478 EKLRSLEDYDL
-489 AKREWDDSH
+489 AKREWDATH
-498 EVTDVVTAEDIATLI
+498 EVAEIVKDEDIAVLI

-520 VTRLVE
+520 VAQLVE
-526 GEGDRLLKL
+526 GESQRLLNL

-597 DEDNMI
+597 DEDNMV

-608 EYQERHTVSKLIGA
+608 EFQERHTVSKLIGA

-637 AVRHRPFSVV
+637 AVRRRPFSVV

-658 VFNTLL
+658 VFNTML

-672 TDSHGRTVDFRNTII
+672 TDSHGRTIDFRNTII

-695 ESIAQQAFG
+695 EGIAQQAFG
-704 FNKQSR
+704 FQKQSR
-710 EESES
+710 DDTES
-715 ARVRSNVEDALK
+715 ARLRTNVEDSLK
-727 QQFRPEFLNRLDEF
+727 QKFRPEFLNRLDEF
-741 IVFDSLTQADIELIV
+741 IVFDSLTQDDIKLIV
-756 DKFLD
+756 DKFMV
-761 EVSERVA
+761 EVTERVS
-768 DLNVSITLT
+768 DLKVSLLLSED
-777 ASARSWLA
+777 AKGWLV
-785 KTGFDQM
+785 KTGFDRM

-800 AIQRYVES
+800 AIQRYIES

-820 EGSSIVVDEHDGEVT
+820 EGSVIAVALKDGEIT
-835 FTLDEAVDDSRIE
+835 FEIDESRHTVSS
-848 ESGPTANQAE
+848 ESTVADKNSPN
-858 DAEKEKAV
+858 KEKV
-866 R
+866 RQ

>member
-1 MSPPDPAQG
+1 
-10 GDRSDG
+10 
-16 RIRAKGELTEEIL
+16 
-29 KMVLRQDDFTEQ
+29 MVLKQDDFTEQ
-41 AQAALSASQQLV
+41 AQEALSASQQLV

-64 HLLVGLL
+64 HLLSGLL
-71 QVDNSLSATI
+71 KIDNSLSAKI
-81 LEVLGVDVGDLVQE
+81 LEVLGTDVSDLLKE
-95 LTAKLE
+95 LEAKLE
-101 ESPKIGG
+101 ETPKIGG
-108 GAGQSQI
+108 ASGQSQI

-120 VQKAIEVAKEEAN
+120 VQSAIEVAKEEAD
-133 RLKDEM
+133 RLKDEL

-146 VALVKESGGDIAEIF
+146 VALTKESSGEIAEIF
-161 KQRSI
+161 TRLNI

-192 YQALAK
+192 YKALSK

-207 REGKL
+207 REGQL

-243 GVGKTAIAE
+243 GVGKTAVAE

-266 LQGRRVIALEM
+266 LQGRRVISLEM

-301 RKASGEIVLFID
+301 RQASGEIVLFID

-365 RRFSPIW
+365 RRFSPIL
-372 VEEPDASTAM
+372 VEEPDTETAI

-405 EAAVKLSARYISD
+405 EAAVQLSSRYISD

-435 HRIENELLPTNLNE
+435 NRIENELMPSNLND
-449 MQIELQ
+449 MKVELQ
-455 KLDEEEESASAR
+455 RLDEEEESASAR

-478 DKLRALEVYEA
+478 EKIRELEEYEI
-489 AKREWDDSH
+489 AKREWDKNHVIS
-498 EVTDVVTAEDIATLI
+498 EVVTDEDIASLI

-520 VTRLVE
+520 VARLVE
-526 GEGDRLLKL
+526 GEGDRLLNL
-535 EERLHTRVIGQDQA
+535 EERLHTRVIGQDRA

-637 AVRHRPFSVV
+637 AVRRRPFSVV

-695 ESIAQQAFG
+695 EEIAQQAFG
-704 FNKQSR
+704 FQKQSR
-710 EESES
+710 EETES
-715 ARVRSNVEDALK
+715 ARVRTSVEDALK
-727 QQFRPEFLNRLDEF
+727 KQFKPEFLNRVDEF
-741 IVFDSLTQADIELIV
+741 IVFDSLTQEDIELIV
-756 DKFLD
+756 DKFMAQ
-761 EVSERVA
+761 VYERVA
-768 DLNVSITLT
+768 DLKVSIRLT
-777 ASARSWLA
+777 FAAREWLA
-785 KTGFDQM
+785 KTGFDRM

-820 EGSSIVVDEHDGEVT
+820 EGSSIVVDESDGVVT
-835 FTLDEAVDDSRIE
+835 FTHNENSDGETVE
-848 ESGPTANQAE
+848 EIDGNTSG
-858 DAEKEKAV
+858 KEVASTSKGTLAK
-866 R
+866 

>member
-1 MSPPDPAQG
+1 
-10 GDRSDG
+10 
-16 RIRAKGELTEEIL
+16 
-29 KMVLRQDDFTEQ
+29 MVLKQDDFTEQ
-41 AQAALSASQQLV
+41 AQEALSVSQQLV
-53 VQMRHSQWDAE
+53 VQMHHSQWDAE
-64 HLLVGLL
+64 HLLSGLL
-71 QVDNSLSATI
+71 QIDNSLSAKI
-81 LEVLGVDVGDLVQE
+81 LEVLGVDVADLLQE
-95 LTAKLE
+95 LESRLE
-101 ESPKIGG
+101 ESPKVG
-108 GAGQSQI
+108 GASGQSQI

-120 VQKAIEVAKEEAN
+120 VQKAIEIAKGEAD
-133 RLKDEM
+133 RLKDEL

-146 VALVKESGGDIAEIF
+146 VALAKESSGDIAEVF
-161 KQRSI
+161 TNRNI
-166 TEERVY
+166 TEERLY

-192 YQALAK
+192 YQALLK

-207 REGKL
+207 REGRL
-212 DPVVGRDLEI
+212 DPVVGRDIEI

-243 GVGKTAIAE
+243 GVGKTAVAE
-252 GLAQRIVAGDVPTS
+252 GLAQRIVVGDVPES
-266 LQGRRVIALEM
+266 LRGRRVIALEM

-301 RKASGEIVLFID
+301 RQASGEIVLFID
-313 EIHTVVGAGAGDGA
+313 EIHTVVGAGAGAGDGA

-355 RYIEADPALE
+355 RYIEADSALE
-365 RRFSPIW
+365 RRFSPVW
-372 VEEPDASTAM
+372 VEEPDIDTAI

-396 GFTIEQSAL
+396 GFTIEHSAL
-405 EAAVKLSARYISD
+405 QAAVRLSARYISD

-435 HRIENELLPTNLNE
+435 KRIENEMLPTELND
-449 MQIELQ
+449 MQLELQ
-455 KLDEEEESASAR
+455 KLDEEEESASVR

-478 DKLRALEVYEA
+478 DKLRSMEDYELA
-489 AKREWDDSH
+489 RRDWDATH
-498 EVTDVVTAEDIATLI
+498 EVTEVVKDEDIAVLI

-520 VTRLVE
+520 VTQLVE
-526 GEGDRLLKL
+526 GESERLLNL
-535 EERLHTRVIGQDQA
+535 EKRLHTRVIGQDQA

-597 DEDNMI
+597 DEDNI
-603 RVDMS
+603 VRVDMS
-608 EYQERHTVSKLIGA
+608 EFQERHTVSKLIGA
-622 PPGYVGYDEAGHLTE
+622 PPGYVGYDDAGHLTE
-637 AVRHRPFSVV
+637 AVRRRPFSVV

-658 VFNTLL
+658 VFNTML

-695 ESIAQQAFG
+695 EGIAQQAFG
-704 FNKQSR
+704 FQKQSR
-710 EESES
+710 DDTES
-715 ARVRSNVEDALK
+715 ARLRTNVEDSLK
-727 QQFRPEFLNRLDEF
+727 QKFRPEFLNRLDEF
-741 IVFDSLTQADIELIV
+741 IVFDSLTQDDIKLIV
-756 DKFLD
+756 DKFMV
-761 EVSERVA
+761 EVSERVS
-768 DLNVSITLT
+768 DLKVSLSLSED
-777 ASARSWLA
+777 AKVWLA
-785 KTGFDQM
+785 KTGFDRM

-800 AIQRYVES
+800 AIQRYIES

-820 EGSSIVVDEHDGEVT
+820 EGSAILVQITDGEVA
-835 FTLDEAVDDSRIE
+835 FEIDRSV
-848 ESGPTANQAE
+848 TASTSEMQVASQ
-858 DAEKEKAV
+858 DLPGKEKV
-866 R
+866 FQ

>member
-1 MSPPDPAQG
+1 
-10 GDRSDG
+10 
-16 RIRAKGELTEEIL
+16 L
-29 KMVLRQDDFTEQ
+29 VLRQDDFTEQ

-64 HLLVGLL
+64 HLLAGLL
-71 QVDNSLSATI
+71 QVENSLSAKI
-81 LEVLGVDVGDLVQE
+81 LQAMGIDPQDLEQE
-95 LTAKLE
+95 LMSKLE
-101 ESPKIGG
+101 ESPKVG

-120 VQKAIEVAKEEAN
+120 VQSAIEVAKQEAD
-133 RLKDEM
+133 RLKDEL

-146 VALVKESGGDIAEIF
+146 VALTKETTGEIVELF
-161 KQRSI
+161 NTRNIS
-166 TEERVY
+166 EERLY

-192 YQALAK
+192 YQALSK

-207 REGKL
+207 REGQL
-212 DPVVGRDLEI
+212 DPVIGRDLEI

-252 GLAQRIVAGDVPTS
+252 GLAQRIVSGDVPES

-301 RKASGEIVLFID
+301 CQAAGEIVLFID
-313 EIHTVVGAGAGDGA
+313 EIHTVVGAGAGEGS

-355 RYIEADPALE
+355 RYIESDPALE
-365 RRFSPIW
+365 RRFSPVW
-372 VEEPDASTAM
+372 VDEPDTETAI
-382 EMLETLRPRYEQHH
+382 EMLNTLRPRYEQHH

-405 EAAVKLSARYISD
+405 DAAVQLSARYISD

-435 HRIENELLPTNLNE
+435 NRIENESLPSYLKD
-449 MQIELQ
+449 MQQSLQ
-455 KLDEEEESASAR
+455 RLDDEEESASVR
-467 GDYEKAANAKA
+467 SDYESAANAKA
-478 DKLRALEVYEA
+478 EKLRLNEEYQDALG
-489 AKREWDDSH
+489 EWRKTH
-498 EVTDVVTAEDIATLI
+498 EVRETVTDEDIASLI

-520 VTRLVE
+520 VARLVE
-526 GEGDRLLKL
+526 GEGERLLNL
-535 EERLHTRVIGQDQA
+535 EERLHSRVIGQDQA
-549 VEVLADAVRRAR
+549 VEALADAVRRAR

-597 DEDNMI
+597 DEDNMV

-608 EYQERHTVSKLIGA
+608 EFQERHTVSKLIGA

-637 AVRHRPFSVV
+637 AVRRRPFSVV

-695 ESIAQQAFG
+695 SDVKREAFG

-710 EESES
+710 DETES
-715 ARVRSNVEDALK
+715 AQLRSSVEEALK

-741 IVFDSLTQADIELIV
+741 IVFDSLTQEDIEQIV
-756 DKFLD
+756 DKFIS
-761 EVSERVA
+761 EVSERVQ
-768 DLNVSITLT
+768 DLKVTIELT
-777 ASARSWLA
+777 EEAKTWLA
-785 KTGFDQM
+785 KTGFDRM

-800 AIQRYVES
+800 AIQRQVES

-820 EGSSIVVDEHDGEVT
+820 EGSTILIDLGENELTFSVKGEVESKKAEQASSVKT
-835 FTLDEAVDDSRIE
+835 EASV
-848 ESGPTANQAE
+848 
-858 DAEKEKAV
+858 
-866 R
+866 

>member
-1 MSPPDPAQG
+1 
-10 GDRSDG
+10 
-16 RIRAKGELTEEIL
+16 
-29 KMVLRQDDFTEQ
+29 MVLKQDDFTEQ
-41 AQAALSASQQLV
+41 AQEALSASQKLV
-53 VQMRHSQWDAE
+53 THMRHSQWDAE
-64 HLLVGLL
+64 HLLSGLL
-71 QVDNSLSATI
+71 QIDNSLSTKI
-81 LEVLGVDVGDLVQE
+81 LEAMNVDVADLVHE
-95 LTAKLE
+95 LAVKLE
-101 ESPKIGG
+101 ESPKVGG
-108 GAGQSQI
+108 SSGQSQI

-120 VQKAIEVAKEEAN
+120 VQKAIELAKGEAD
-133 RLKDEM
+133 RLKDEL

-146 VALVKESGGDIAEIF
+146 VALTKETSGDIAAIF
-161 KQRSI
+161 TSRSI

-192 YQALAK
+192 YKALSK

-207 REGKL
+207 REGQL
-212 DPVVGRDLEI
+212 DPVIGRDLEI

-252 GLAQRIVAGDVPTS
+252 GLAQRIVAGDVPES

-301 RKASGEIVLFID
+301 RQASGEIVLFID

-355 RYIEADPALE
+355 RYIEADSALE

-372 VEEPDASTAM
+372 VEEPDTDTAI

-435 HRIENELLPTNLNE
+435 NRIENELLPSNLKD
-449 MQIELQ
+449 MQVILQ
-455 KLDEEEESASAR
+455 KLEEEEESASVR
-467 GDYEKAANAKA
+467 GDYEKASNAKA
-478 DKLRALEVYEA
+478 EKLRALEDFED
-489 AKREWDDSH
+489 AKREWEKTH
-498 EVTDVVTAEDIATLI
+498 EVSEIVTDQDIASLI

-526 GEGDRLLKL
+526 GEGDRLLNL
-535 EERLHTRVIGQDQA
+535 EQRLHTRVIGQDRA

-597 DEDNMI
+597 DEDNMV

-608 EYQERHTVSKLIGA
+608 EFQERHTVSKLIGA

-637 AVRHRPFSVV
+637 AVRRRPFSVV

-672 TDSHGRTVDFRNTII
+672 TDSHGRTIDFRNTII

-695 ESIAQQAFG
+695 EGISQQAFG
-704 FNKQSR
+704 FGKQSV
-710 EESES
+710 EETQS
-715 ARVRSNVEDALK
+715 AHVRTKVEDALK
-727 QQFRPEFLNRLDEF
+727 QEFRPEFLNRLDEF
-741 IVFDSLTQADIELIV
+741 IVFDSLTREDIELIV
-756 DKFLD
+756 DKFMG
-761 EVSERVA
+761 EVSDRVA
-768 DLNVSITLT
+768 DLKVSLTLT
-777 ASARSWLA
+777 EGARSWLA
-785 KTGFDQM
+785 KTGFDRM

-800 AIQRYVES
+800 SIQQYVES
-808 PLSKRLLAGEFP
+808 PLSKRMLAGEFP
-820 EGSSIVVDEHDGEVT
+820 EGTAIAIDETEGEITFSIEEVGT
-835 FTLDEAVDDSRIE
+835 GASTDTEAVDEAQKASAR
-848 ESGPTANQAE
+848 S
-858 DAEKEKAV
+858 EKETV
-866 R
+866 VS

>member
-1 MSPPDPAQG
+1 
-10 GDRSDG
+10 
-16 RIRAKGELTEEIL
+16 
-29 KMVLRQDDFTEQ
+29 MVLKQDDFTEQ
-41 AQAALSASQQLV
+41 AQEALSASQQLV
-53 VQMRHSQWDAE
+53 VQLRHSQWDAE
-64 HLLVGLL
+64 HLLAGLL
-71 QVDNSLSATI
+71 QVDNSLSAKI
-81 LEVLGVDVGDLVQE
+81 LEALSVDVADLLQE
-95 LTAKLE
+95 LDYGLE
-101 ESPKIGG
+101 KSPKIGG
-108 GAGQSQI
+108 SSGQSQI

-120 VQKAIEVAKEEAN
+120 VQKAIEVAKGEAD
-133 RLKDEM
+133 RLKDEL

-146 VALVKESGGDIAEIF
+146 VALAKESNGDIAEMF
-161 KQRSI
+161 ANRDI
-166 TEERVY
+166 TEERLY

-192 YQALAK
+192 YQALLK

-207 REGKL
+207 REGRL
-212 DPVVGRDLEI
+212 DPVVGRDIEI

-243 GVGKTAIAE
+243 GVGKTAVAE
-252 GLAQRIVAGDVPTS
+252 GLAQRIVVGDVPES
-266 LQGRRVIALEM
+266 LRGRRVIALEM

-301 RKASGEIVLFID
+301 RQASGEIVLFID
-313 EIHTVVGAGAGDGA
+313 EIHTVVGAGGGGGDGA

-355 RYIEADPALE
+355 RYIEADAALE
-365 RRFSPIW
+365 RRFSPVW
-372 VEEPDASTAM
+372 VEEPDTETAI

-405 EAAVKLSARYISD
+405 RAAVQLSARYISD

-435 HRIENELLPTNLNE
+435 KRIENEMLPTELND
-449 MQIELQ
+449 MQLELQ
-455 KLDEEEESASAR
+455 KLDEEEESASVR

-478 DKLRALEVYEA
+478 EKLRSLEDYDL
-489 AKREWDDSH
+489 AKREWDATH
-498 EVTDVVTAEDIATLI
+498 EVAEIVKDEDIAVLI

-520 VTRLVE
+520 VAQLVE
-526 GEGDRLLKL
+526 GESQRLLNL

-597 DEDNMI
+597 DEDNMV

-608 EYQERHTVSKLIGA
+608 EFQERHTVSKLIGA

-637 AVRHRPFSVV
+637 AVRRRPFSVV

-658 VFNTLL
+658 VFNTML

-672 TDSHGRTVDFRNTII
+672 TDSHGRTIDFRNTII

-695 ESIAQQAFG
+695 EGIAQQAFG
-704 FNKQSR
+704 FQKQSR
-710 EESES
+710 DDTES
-715 ARVRSNVEDALK
+715 ARLRTNVEDSLK
-727 QQFRPEFLNRLDEF
+727 QKFRPEFLNRLDEF
-741 IVFDSLTQADIELIV
+741 IVFDSLTQDDIKLIV
-756 DKFLD
+756 DKFMV
-761 EVSERVA
+761 EVTERVS
-768 DLNVSITLT
+768 DLKVSLFLSED
-777 ASARSWLA
+777 AKGWLV
-785 KTGFDQM
+785 KTGFDRM

-800 AIQRYVES
+800 AIQRYIES

-820 EGSSIVVDEHDGEVT
+820 EGSVIAVELKDSEITFEIDESLH
-835 FTLDEAVDDSRIE
+835 TLTS
-848 ESGPTANQAE
+848 ESTV
-858 DAEKEKAV
+858 AEKDSPNKEKV
-866 R
+866 RQ

>member
-1 MSPPDPAQG
+1 
-10 GDRSDG
+10 
-16 RIRAKGELTEEIL
+16 
-29 KMVLRQDDFTEQ
+29 MVLKQEDFTEQ
-41 AQAALSASQQLV
+41 AQAALGASQQLV

-64 HLLVGLL
+64 HLLSGLL
-71 QVDNSLSATI
+71 QIENSLSAKI
-81 LEVLGVDVGDLVQE
+81 LEELGVDVSDLLKE
-95 LTAKLE
+95 IEAKLE
-101 ESPKIGG
+101 ESPKVGG
-108 GAGQSQI
+108 SSQQPQI

-120 VQKAIEVAKEEAN
+120 VQKAIEVAKEEAD
-133 RLKDEM
+133 RLKDEL

-146 VALVKESGGDIAEIF
+146 VALAKESSGDIAEIF
-161 KQRSI
+161 SGHDI

-192 YQALAK
+192 YKALSK

-207 REGKL
+207 RDGRL

-243 GVGKTAIAE
+243 GVGKTAVAE
-252 GLAQRIVAGDVPTS
+252 GLAQRIVAGDVPQS

-301 RKASGEIVLFID
+301 RQASGEIVLFID

-365 RRFSPIW
+365 RRFSPVW
-372 VEEPDASTAM
+372 VEEPDTATAI

-405 EAAVKLSARYISD
+405 EAAVLLSSRYVSD

-435 HRIENELLPTNLNE
+435 NRIENELMPSNLNDMQVE
-449 MQIELQ
+449 MHR
-455 KLDEEEESASAR
+455 LDEEEESASVR
-467 GDYEKAANAKA
+467 GDYEKAANTKTE
-478 DKLRALEVYEA
+478 KLRVSEEYEL
-489 AKREWDDSH
+489 AKRDWDKTHVIS
-498 EVTDVVTAEDIATLI
+498 EFVTDQDIASLI

-526 GEGDRLLKL
+526 GEGHRLLKL
-535 EERLHTRVIGQDQA
+535 EERLHTRVIGQDRA
-549 VEVLADAVRRAR
+549 VEVLSDAVRRAR

-608 EYQERHTVSKLIGA
+608 EYQSPADVTKLIGA
-622 PPGYVGYDEAGHLTE
+622 PPAYIGYNDGGHLTD
-637 AVRHRPFSVV
+637 AVRRRPFSVV

-695 ESIAQQAFG
+695 EGVSQQAFG

-715 ARVRSNVEDALK
+715 ALARTNVEDALK
-727 QQFRPEFLNRLDEF
+727 QKFKPEFLNRLDEF
-741 IVFDSLTQADIELIV
+741 IVFDSLTQDDIVVIV
-756 DKFLD
+756 DKFMA
-761 EVSERVA
+761 EVSDRIE
-768 DLNVSITLT
+768 DLKVSISLT
-777 ASARSWLA
+777 STARDWLA
-785 KTGFDQM
+785 KTGFDRM

-808 PLSKRLLAGEFP
+808 PLSKRLLTGEFP
-820 EGSSIVVDEHDGEVT
+820 EGSHIEVGVSEGEITFSAGNAENVDTKVANEPVKE
-835 FTLDEAVDDSRIE
+835 DSTRQ
-848 ESGPTANQAE
+848 TVA
-858 DAEKEKAV
+858 K
-866 R
+866 

>member
-1 MSPPDPAQG
+1 
-10 GDRSDG
+10 
-16 RIRAKGELTEEIL
+16 
-29 KMVLRQDDFTEQ
+29 MVLKQEDFTEQ
-41 AQAALSASQQLV
+41 AQAALGASQQLV
-53 VQMRHSQWDAE
+53 VQMHHSQWDAE
-64 HLLVGLL
+64 HLLSGLL
-71 QVDNSLSATI
+71 QIENSLSTKI
-81 LEVLGVDVGDLVQE
+81 LEELGVDVSDLLKE
-95 LTAKLE
+95 LEVKLE
-101 ESPKIGG
+101 ESPKVGG
-108 GAGQSQI
+108 SSPQPQI

-120 VQKAIEVAKEEAN
+120 VQKVIEVAKEEAN
-133 RLKDEM
+133 RLKDEL

-146 VALVKESGGDIAEIF
+146 VAIAKESSGDIAEIF
-161 KQRSI
+161 TGHNI

-172 QALLEVRGSA
+172 QALLKVRGSA

-192 YQALAK
+192 YKALSK

-207 REGKL
+207 REGRL

-243 GVGKTAIAE
+243 GVGKTAVAE
-252 GLAQRIVAGDVPTS
+252 GLAQRIVAGDVPQS

-301 RKASGEIVLFID
+301 RQASGEIVLFID

-365 RRFSPIW
+365 RRFSPVW
-372 VEEPDASTAM
+372 VEEPDIETAI

-405 EAAVKLSARYISD
+405 EAAVQLSARYISD

-423 KAVDLIDEAAAK
+423 KAVDLIDEASAK
-435 HRIENELLPTNLNE
+435 NRIQNELMPSELND
-449 MQIELQ
+449 MKVELQ
-455 KLDEEEESASAR
+455 RLDDEEESASAR
-467 GDYEKAANAKA
+467 GDYEKAAHAKA
-478 DKLRALEVYEA
+478 EKLRALEEYEI
-489 AKREWDDSH
+489 AKREWDKTHVIS
-498 EVTDVVTAEDIATLI
+498 EVVTDQDIASLI

-535 EERLHTRVIGQDQA
+535 EERLHTHVIGQDRA
-549 VEVLADAVRRAR
+549 IEVLADAVRRAR

-567 KRPIGSFIFLGP
+567 KRPIGSFILLGP

-622 PPGYVGYDEAGHLTE
+622 PPGYVGYEEAGNLTE
-637 AVRHRPFSVV
+637 AVRRRPFSVV

-658 VFNTLL
+658 IFNTLL

-672 TDSHGRTVDFRNTII
+672 TDSHGRTVDFRNTIV

-695 ESIAQQAFG
+695 EGVSQQAFG
-704 FNKQSR
+704 FNKQSL

-715 ARVRSNVEDALK
+715 ARSRMNVEDALK
-727 QQFRPEFLNRLDEF
+727 QKFKPEFLNRLDEF
-741 IVFDSLTQADIELIV
+741 IVFDSLTQDDIVLIV
-756 DKFLD
+756 DKFMG
-761 EVSERVA
+761 EVSERVQ
-768 DLNVSITLT
+768 DLKVSVSLT
-777 ASARSWLA
+777 SDAREWLA
-785 KTGFDQM
+785 KTGFDRM

-820 EGSSIVVDEHDGEVT
+820 EGSHIVIGESDGEIT
-835 FTLDEAVDDSRIE
+835 FVEGTSTAETKSTSEPLTDETAKEAV
-848 ESGPTANQAE
+848 T
-858 DAEKEKAV
+858 K
-866 R
+866 

>member
-1 MSPPDPAQG
+1 
-10 GDRSDG
+10 
-16 RIRAKGELTEEIL
+16 
-29 KMVLRQDDFTEQ
+29 MVLKQEDFTEQ
-41 AQAALSASQQLV
+41 AQAALGASQQLV

-64 HLLVGLL
+64 HLLSGLL
-71 QVDNSLSATI
+71 QIENSLSAKI
-81 LEVLGVDVGDLVQE
+81 LEELGVDVGDLVKE
-95 LTAKLE
+95 IEAKLE
-101 ESPKIGG
+101 ESPKVGG
-108 GAGQSQI
+108 SSQQPQI

-133 RLKDEM
+133 RLKDEL

-146 VALVKESGGDIAEIF
+146 VALAKESGGDIAKIF
-161 KQRSI
+161 SGHDI

-172 QALLEVRGSA
+172 QALLKVRGSA

-192 YQALAK
+192 YKALSK

-207 REGKL
+207 REGRL

-243 GVGKTAIAE
+243 GVGKTAVAE
-252 GLAQRIVAGDVPTS
+252 GLAQRIVAGDVPQS

-301 RKASGEIVLFID
+301 RQASGEIVLFID

-365 RRFSPIW
+365 RRFSPVW
-372 VEEPDASTAM
+372 VEEPDIETAI

-435 HRIENELLPTNLNE
+435 KRIENELMPSELND
-449 MQIELQ
+449 MQVELRR
-455 KLDEEEESASAR
+455 LDEEEESASKR

-478 DKLRALEVYEA
+478 EKLRVLEEYEL
-489 AKREWDDSH
+489 AKQKWDKTH
-498 EVTDVVTAEDIATLI
+498 EISEVVTDQDIASLI

-526 GEGDRLLKL
+526 GEGDRLLNL
-535 EERLHTRVIGQDQA
+535 EERLHTRVIGQDSA

-603 RVDMS
+603 RIDMS
-608 EYQERHTVSKLIGA
+608 EFQERHTVSKLIGA

-637 AVRHRPFSVV
+637 AVRRRPFSVV

-695 ESIAQQAFG
+695 EGISQQAFG

-715 ARVRSNVEDALK
+715 ARARTTVEDALK
-727 QQFRPEFLNRLDEF
+727 QKFKPEFLNRLDEF
-741 IVFDSLTQADIELIV
+741 IVFDSLTQEDIVLIV
-756 DKFLD
+756 DKFMG
-761 EVSERVA
+761 EVSERVQ
-768 DLNVSITLT
+768 DLKVSISLT
-777 ASARSWLA
+777 ASAREWLA
-785 KTGFDQM
+785 KTGFDRM

-820 EGSSIVVDEHDGEVT
+820 EGSHIVVGESDGEIT
-835 FTLDEAVDDSRIE
+835 FAEGSVENADTSDTKASNEPVIDETV
-848 ESGPTANQAE
+848 
-858 DAEKEKAV
+858 KETVAK
-866 R
+866 

>member
-1 MSPPDPAQG
+1 
-10 GDRSDG
+10 
-16 RIRAKGELTEEIL
+16 
-29 KMVLRQDDFTEQ
+29 MVLRQEDFTEQ
-41 AQAALSASQQLV
+41 AQEALSASQQLV

-64 HLLVGLL
+64 HLLSGLL
-71 QVDNSLSATI
+71 SIENSLSKLI
-81 LEVLGVDVGDLVQE
+81 LEAAGVDVSDLLKE
-95 LTAKLE
+95 LESKLE
-101 ESPKIGG
+101 DSPKVGG
-108 GAGQSQI
+108 TSGQSQI

-120 VQKAIEVAKEEAN
+120 VQKAIEVAKEEAD
-133 RLKDEM
+133 RLKDEL

-146 VALVKESGGDIAEIF
+146 VALAKESSGDIAEMF
-161 KQRSI
+161 AQRNLTS
-166 TEERVY
+166 ERVY
-172 QALLEVRGSA
+172 QALHEVRGSA

-198 YSVDLTDLA
+198 YSVDLTELA
-207 REGKL
+207 RDGRL

-243 GVGKTAIAE
+243 GVGKTAVAE
-252 GLAQRIVAGDVPTS
+252 GLAQRIVAGDVPES

-301 RKASGEIVLFID
+301 RQASGEIVLFID

-365 RRFSPIW
+365 RRFTPIW
-372 VEEPDASTAM
+372 VNEPDDETAI

-405 EAAVKLSARYISD
+405 VAAVKLSSRYISD

-435 HRIENELLPTNLNE
+435 NRIENELLPSELKA
-449 MQIELQ
+449 MQVGLQ

-478 DKLRALEVYEA
+478 EKLRALEEYDD
-489 AKREWDDSH
+489 AKREWDKTH
-498 EVTDVVTAEDIATLI
+498 TTTDVVTDQDIAALI

-526 GEGDRLLKL
+526 GEGDRLLNL
-535 EERLHTRVIGQDQA
+535 EKRLHTRVIGQDHA

-603 RVDMS
+603 RIDMS
-608 EYQERHTVSKLIGA
+608 EFQERHTVSKLIGA
-622 PPGYVGYDEAGHLTE
+622 PPGYVGYEEAGHLTE
-637 AVRHRPFSVV
+637 AVRRRPFSVV
-647 LFDEIEKAHPD
+647 LFDEVEKAHPD

-672 TDSHGRTVDFRNTII
+672 TDSHGRTTDFRNTII
-687 IMTSNLGS
+687 VMTSNLGS
-695 ESIAQQAFG
+695 EGIAQQAFG
-704 FNKQSR
+704 FQKQSR
-710 EESES
+710 DETES
-715 ARVRSNVEDALK
+715 ARMRTHVEDALK
-727 QQFRPEFLNRLDEF
+727 QQFKPEFLNRLDEF
-741 IVFDSLTQADIELIV
+741 IVFDSLTREDIELIV
-756 DKFLD
+756 DKFMA
-761 EVSERVA
+761 EVSQRVA
-768 DLNVSITLT
+768 DLNVAIRLT
-777 ASARSWLA
+777 PDARAWLA

-820 EGSSIVVDEHDGEVT
+820 EGSSIIVDESDGDMT
-835 FTLDEAVDDSRIE
+835 FTLDDSPGGGTSDSAEVEVLVQE
-848 ESGPTANQAE
+848 ERVEVENLAP
-858 DAEKEKAV
+858 
-866 R
+866 

>member
-1 MSPPDPAQG
+1 
-10 GDRSDG
+10 
-16 RIRAKGELTEEIL
+16 
-29 KMVLRQDDFTEQ
+29 MVLKQDDFTEQ
-41 AQAALSASQQLV
+41 AQEALSVSQQLV

-64 HLLVGLL
+64 HLLSGLL
-71 QVDNSLSATI
+71 QIDNSLSAKI
-81 LEVLGVDVGDLVQE
+81 LEVLGVDVADLLQE
-95 LTAKLE
+95 LESRLE
-101 ESPKIGG
+101 ESPKVG
-108 GAGQSQI
+108 GASGQSQI

-120 VQKAIEVAKEEAN
+120 VQKAIEIAKGEAD
-133 RLKDEM
+133 RLKDELV
-139 IGADHLL
+139 GADHLL
-146 VALVKESGGDIAEIF
+146 VALAKESSGDIAEMF
-161 KQRSI
+161 TSRNI
-166 TEERVY
+166 TEERLY

-192 YQALAK
+192 YQALLK

-207 REGKL
+207 REGRL
-212 DPVVGRDLEI
+212 DPVVGRDIEI

-243 GVGKTAIAE
+243 GVGKTAVAE
-252 GLAQRIVAGDVPTS
+252 GLAQRIVVGDVPES
-266 LQGRRVIALEM
+266 LRGRRVIALEM

-301 RKASGEIVLFID
+301 RQASGEIVLFID
-313 EIHTVVGAGAGDGA
+313 EIHTVVGAGAGAGDGA

-355 RYIEADPALE
+355 RYIEADSALE
-365 RRFSPIW
+365 RRFSPVW
-372 VEEPDASTAM
+372 VEEPDTDTAI
-382 EMLETLRPRYEQHH
+382 EMLETLRPRYAQHH

-405 EAAVKLSARYISD
+405 QAAVQLSARYISD

-435 HRIENELLPTNLNE
+435 KRIENEMLPTELND
-449 MQIELQ
+449 MQLELQ

-467 GDYEKAANAKA
+467 GDYEKAANVKA
-478 DKLRALEVYEA
+478 EKLRSMEDYEL
-489 AKREWDDSH
+489 AKREWDATH
-498 EVTDVVTAEDIATLI
+498 EVTEVVKDEDIAVLI

-520 VTRLVE
+520 VTQLVE
-526 GEGDRLLKL
+526 GESERLLNL
-535 EERLHTRVIGQDQA
+535 EKRLHTRVIGQDQA

-597 DEDNMI
+597 DEDNMV

-608 EYQERHTVSKLIGA
+608 EFQERHTVSKLIGA
-622 PPGYVGYDEAGHLTE
+622 PPGYVGYDDAGHLTE
-637 AVRHRPFSVV
+637 AVRRRPFSVV

-658 VFNTLL
+658 VFNTML

-695 ESIAQQAFG
+695 EGIAQQAFG
-704 FNKQSR
+704 FQKQSR
-710 EESES
+710 DDTES
-715 ARVRSNVEDALK
+715 ARLRTNVEDSLK
-727 QQFRPEFLNRLDEF
+727 QKFRPEFLNRLDEF
-741 IVFDSLTQADIELIV
+741 IVFDSLTQDDIKLIV
-756 DKFLD
+756 DKFMV
-761 EVSERVA
+761 EVSERVS
-768 DLNVSITLT
+768 DLKVSLSLSEE
-777 ASARSWLA
+777 AKVWLA
-785 KTGFDQM
+785 KTGFDRM

-800 AIQRYVES
+800 AIQRYIES

-820 EGSSIVVDEHDGEVT
+820 EGSAILVQVTDGEVA
-835 FTLDEAVDDSRIE
+835 FEIDR
-848 ESGPTANQAE
+848 SGTAPTSEMPVAGQE
-858 DAEKEKAV
+858 LPDKEKV
-866 R
+866 FQ

>member
-1 MSPPDPAQG
+1 
-10 GDRSDG
+10 
-16 RIRAKGELTEEIL
+16 
-29 KMVLRQDDFTEQ
+29 MVLKQDDFTEQ
-41 AQAALSASQQLV
+41 AQEALGASQQLV
-53 VQMRHSQWDAE
+53 VQMRHSQWDVE
-64 HLLVGLL
+64 HLLTGLL
-71 QVDNSLSATI
+71 QVNNSLSTKI
-81 LEVLGVDVGDLVQE
+81 LEALGVDVGDLVKE
-95 LTAKLE
+95 VEAKLE
-101 ESPKIGG
+101 ESPKVGG
-108 GAGQSQI
+108 SSGQPQI

-120 VQKAIEVAKEEAN
+120 VQKAIEVAKEEAD
-133 RLKDEM
+133 RLKDEL

-146 VALVKESGGDIAEIF
+146 VAIAKESGGDIAQLF
-161 KQRSI
+161 ASRNI

-192 YQALAK
+192 YQALSK

-207 REGKL
+207 REGQL

-243 GVGKTAIAE
+243 GVGKTAVAE
-252 GLAQRIVAGDVPTS
+252 GLAQRIVAGDVPES

-301 RKASGEIVLFID
+301 RQAAGEIVLFID

-365 RRFSPIW
+365 RRFSPVW
-372 VEEPDASTAM
+372 VEEPDTSTAI

-405 EAAVKLSARYISD
+405 EAAVQLSARYISD

-435 HRIENELLPTNLNE
+435 NRIENELLPSNLKD

-455 KLDEEEESASAR
+455 KLDEEEESASTR

-478 DKLRALEVYEA
+478 EKLRMLEDFED
-489 AKREWDDSH
+489 AKRDWDKTH
-498 EVTDVVTAEDIATLI
+498 EVSEIVTDEDIAALI

-567 KRPIGSFIFLGP
+567 RRPIGSFIFLGP

-608 EYQERHTVSKLIGA
+608 EFQERHTVSKLIGA

-637 AVRHRPFSVV
+637 AVRRRPFSVV

-695 ESIAQQAFG
+695 DGIARQAFG

-715 ARVRSNVEDALK
+715 VQARSNVEDALK
-727 QQFRPEFLNRLDEF
+727 QQFKPEFLNRLDEF
-741 IVFDSLTQADIELIV
+741 IVFDSLTQDDIELIV
-756 DKFLD
+756 DKFMN
-761 EVSERVA
+761 EVAERVS
-768 DLNVSITLT
+768 DLNVSISLT
-777 ASARSWLA
+777 DGAREWLA
-785 KTGFDQM
+785 KTGFDRM

-820 EGSSIVVDEHDGEVT
+820 EGSSIVVDESEGEVT
-835 FTLDEAVDDSRIE
+835 FTRPGNDKSKKKTKSTEASTDSKA
-848 ESGPTANQAE
+848 T
-858 DAEKEKAV
+858 DKEKVAN
-866 R
+866 

>member
-1 MSPPDPAQG
+1 
-10 GDRSDG
+10 
-16 RIRAKGELTEEIL
+16 
-29 KMVLRQDDFTEQ
+29 MVLKQDDFTEQ
-41 AQAALSASQQLV
+41 AQEALSASQQLV

-64 HLLVGLL
+64 HLLSGLL
-71 QVDNSLSATI
+71 QIDNSLSAKI
-81 LEVLGVDVGDLVQE
+81 LEVLGTDVSDLLKE
-95 LTAKLE
+95 LEAKLE
-101 ESPKIGG
+101 ETPKIGG
-108 GAGQSQI
+108 ASGQSQI

-120 VQKAIEVAKEEAN
+120 VQSAIEVAKEEAD
-133 RLKDEM
+133 RLKDEL

-146 VALVKESGGDIAEIF
+146 VALTKESSGDIAEIF
-161 KQRSI
+161 TRLNI

-192 YQALAK
+192 YKALSK

-207 REGKL
+207 REGQL

-243 GVGKTAIAE
+243 GVGKTAVAE

-266 LQGRRVIALEM
+266 LQGRRVISLEM

-301 RKASGEIVLFID
+301 RQASGEIVLFID

-365 RRFSPIW
+365 RRFSPIL
-372 VEEPDASTAM
+372 VEEPDTETAI

-405 EAAVKLSARYISD
+405 EAAVQLSSRYISD

-435 HRIENELLPTNLNE
+435 NRIENELMPSNLND
-449 MQIELQ
+449 MKVELQ
-455 KLDEEEESASAR
+455 RLDEEEESASAR

-478 DKLRALEVYEA
+478 EKIRELEEYEI
-489 AKREWDDSH
+489 AKREWDKNHVIS
-498 EVTDVVTAEDIATLI
+498 EVVTDEDIASLI

-520 VTRLVE
+520 VARLVE
-526 GEGDRLLKL
+526 GEGDRLLNL
-535 EERLHTRVIGQDQA
+535 EERLHTRVIGQDRA

-637 AVRHRPFSVV
+637 AVRRRPFSVV

-695 ESIAQQAFG
+695 EEIAQQAFG
-704 FNKQSR
+704 FQKQSR
-710 EESES
+710 EETES
-715 ARVRSNVEDALK
+715 ARVRTSVEDALK
-727 QQFRPEFLNRLDEF
+727 KQFKPEFLNRVDEF
-741 IVFDSLTQADIELIV
+741 IVFDSLTQEDIELIV
-756 DKFLD
+756 DKFMAQ
-761 EVSERVA
+761 VYERVA
-768 DLNVSITLT
+768 DLKVSIRLT
-777 ASARSWLA
+777 SAAREWLA
-785 KTGFDQM
+785 KTGFDRM

-820 EGSSIVVDEHDGEVT
+820 EGSSIVVDESDGVVT
-835 FTLDEAVDDSRIE
+835 FTHNENSDGETVE
-848 ESGPTANQAE
+848 EIDGNTSG
-858 DAEKEKAV
+858 KEVASTSKGTLAK
-866 R
+866 